1 MNPPEAFGI
10 GIVAIQRAW
19 IFWGGGGDIFFNPL
33 TPDVN

>member
-10 GIVAIQRAW
+10 VAFQRAW
-19 IFWGGGGDIFFNPL
+19 IFLGGGDIFFNPL

>member
-10 GIVAIQRAW
+10 VAFQRAW
-19 IFWGGGGDIFFNPL
+19 IFGGGDIFFNPL

>member
-10 GIVAIQRAW
+10 VAFQRAW
-19 IFWGGGGDIFFNPL
+19 IFFGGGGGDIFFNPL

>member
-10 GIVAIQRAW
+10 VAFQTAW
-19 IFWGGGGDIFFNPL
+19 IFWGENIFFNPL